1 MHVHINIIRVLEGLL
16 LLEISTNMNG
26 ALGIFVL
33 FNKKCY
39 YLIEQILM
47 FYFVMSIQLSELF
60 KVIRNISEIS
70 F

>member
-1 MHVHINIIRVLEGLL
+1 
-16 LLEISTNMNG
+16 MNG

-33 FNKKCY
+33 FNKKFY
-39 YLIEQILM
+39 YPIEQILM

>member
-47 FYFVMSIQLSELF
+47 SELF

>member
-16 LLEISTNMNG
+16 LLEICTNMNG

-39 YLIEQILM
+39 LLPNRTDFDVLFCYV
-47 FYFVMSIQLSELF
+47 YSI
-60 KVIRNISEIS
+60 V
-70 F
+70 

>member
-39 YLIEQILM
+39 YTQ
-47 FYFVMSIQLSELF
+47 
-60 KVIRNISEIS
+60 
-70 F
+70 

>member
-39 YLIEQILM
+39 LLPNRTDFDVLFCYV
-47 FYFVMSIQLSELF
+47 YSI
-60 KVIRNISEIS
+60 V
-70 F
+70 